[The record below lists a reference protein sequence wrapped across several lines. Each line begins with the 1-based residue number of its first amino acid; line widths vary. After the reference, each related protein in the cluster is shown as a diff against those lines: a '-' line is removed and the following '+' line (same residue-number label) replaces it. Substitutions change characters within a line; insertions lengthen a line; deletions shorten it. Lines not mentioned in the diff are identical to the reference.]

1 MAHIDCIQSLVIVFW
16 SDSGMEFFTGPL
28 YYNVS
33 YDYDGLM
40 HSEISKSTVCAMG
53 TLRLY

>member
-1 MAHIDCIQSLVIVFW
+1 MDHIDCIQSLVIVFW

-28 YYNVS
+28 YDNVS

-40 HSEISKSTVCAMG
+40 HSEISKSMCNG
-53 TLRLY
+53 DS